1 MTEIGVHEAKT
12 HLSRLLKRVE
22 NGESFSITNRGRVVA
37 VMIPPCDVKQVKT
50 NDAYDQL
57 IALRQKSP
65 IGTVREVMD
74 WKNEGRTRCRSDANN
89 PFLFCI

>member
-37 VMIPPCDVKQVKT
+37 VMAPPRGMMQPKA
-50 NDAYDQL
+50 NDAYAQL
-57 IALRQKSP
+57 IALREKFP
-65 IGTVREVMD
+65 IGTVREVVD
-74 WKNEGRTRCRSDANN
+74 WKNENRR
-89 PFLFCI
+89 